1 MSDTGTFETK
11 AVVNDVSIDDAGTV
25 TGIAWPFGKPDSYGD
40 LIEPTAFKFAAEI
53 PMIVEHE
60 QRQVVGIWNSHTVTD
75 KGLEVKGRLFVE
87 GVGPAREARRH
98 LVAGS
103 MSGLSIGYQL
113 HEHKARPEGGR
124 VLTDLT
130 ITEISLCRRPVHPD
144 ARTTEV
150 KSILEEN
157 SMENAN
163 TQNVSETKSD
173 PVASPEEI
181 KALKAR
187 VDAIEAKAN
196 RLRPANNNHPDG
208 DNDNSEKKALE
219 TFMRTGSVAEVQAIA
234 SDSNIDGGYFVLPT
248 TDLAIRNLLTD
259 LSPMRGL
266 AEVVGIAGDKYERFY
281 SLGKRGARWVS
292 ERSDRPQDT
301 ATPNLIK
308 HSYGTAEMYAAPTT
322 TRTLLDDAAIDLS
335 AWLIN
340 NAVQDFAETEGDA
353 FMTGDGAD
361 NSPKGL
367 LTYPT
372 APEKDFAREWSKFQY
387 VAAGAT
393 APTDTQLADALIK
406 LIATLRRPYKGNATF
421 LMNSNTA
428 LRLRQI
434 KDTTGRY
441 LWAPTGNLIEG
452 VDHPLLGYS
461 VEIDDA
467 MPDIGSGATPIAFGD
482 FKQGY
487 VIVDRQGINLPKA
500 DETTRKGWI
509 IFDVYKRVGG
519 GAGDFNAVKFLKIS
533 AN

>member
-1 MSDTGTFETK
+1 MTGTGSFEIK
-11 AVVNDVSIDDAGTV
+11 AEVSIDDAGTV
-25 TGIAWPFGKPDSYGD
+25 TGIAWPFGKPDSFGD
-40 LIEPTAFKFAAEI
+40 LIEPTAFKFAPEV

-60 QRQVVGIWNSHTVTD
+60 QRQVVGIWNAHTVTD

-87 GVGPAREARRH
+87 GVSPAREARRH

-130 ITEISLCRRPVHPD
+130 VTEISLCRRPVHPD
-144 ARTTEV
+144 ARTTEI
-150 KSILEEN
+150 KSITEGN
-157 SMENAN
+157 SMENEAVN
-163 TQNVSETKSD
+163 NQPVVEQKSD

-187 VDAIEAKAN
+187 MDAFEAKAN
-196 RLRPANNNHPDG
+196 RIRPANNNQPDG
-208 DNDNSEKKALE
+208 ANDNSEKKALE
-219 TFMRTGSVAEVQAIA
+219 AFMRTGSIAEVKAIA
-234 SDSNIDGGYFVLPT
+234 SDSNVDGGYFVLPT
-248 TDLAIRNLLTD
+248 TDLTIRSLLTD

-281 SLGKRGARWVS
+281 SLGKRGAQWVS

-301 ATPNLIK
+301 ATPDLIK
-308 HSYGTAEMYAAPTT
+308 HSYGVAEMYAAPTT
-322 TRTLLDDAAIDLS
+322 TRILLEDAAVDLS

-340 NAVQDFAETEGDA
+340 NVVQDFAETEGEA

-372 APEKDFAREWSKFQY
+372 AKEIDFAREWGKFQY
-387 VAAGAT
+387 VAVGAME
-393 APTDTQLADALIK
+393 PTDVQLADALIK
-406 LIATLRRPYKGNATF
+406 LVATLRRPYKGNAMF

-434 KDTTGRY
+434 KDASGRY

-452 VDHPLLGYS
+452 VDHPLLGFR

-467 MPDIGSGATPIAFGD
+467 MPDISSGAHPIAFGD

-487 VIVDRQGINLPKA
+487 VIVDRHGIRVEQ
-500 DETTRKGWI
+500 DSTTRKGWI
-509 IFDVYKRVGG
+509 VFDSYKRVGG

>member
-1 MSDTGTFETK
+1 MSDTGTFEIK
-11 AVVNDVSIDDAGTV
+11 AEVSIDDAGTV

-40 LIEPTAFKFAAEI
+40 LIEPTAFKFAPEV

-60 QRQVVGIWNSHTVTD
+60 QRQVVGIWNKHAVTD

-87 GVGPAREARRH
+87 GVAPAREARRH

-124 VLTDLT
+124 VLTSLT

-150 KSILEEN
+150 KSITEGS
-157 SMENAN
+157 SMENE
-163 TQNVSETKSD
+163 QKQEPVVEHKSD
-173 PVASPEEI
+173 PVASPEEV

-187 VDAIEAKAN
+187 IDALEAKSN
-196 RLRPANNNHPDG
+196 RVRASNNNHPAG
-208 DNDNSEKKALE
+208 ENDNSEKKALE
-219 TFMRTGSVAEVQAIA
+219 SFMRTGSVAEVKAIA
-234 SDSNIDGGYFVLPT
+234 SENNLEGGYFVLPT
-248 TDLAIRNLLTD
+248 TDLTIRSLLTD

-281 SLGKRGARWVS
+281 SLGKRGAKWVS

-301 ATPNLIK
+301 ATPELIK
-308 HSYGTAEMYAAPTT
+308 HSYGVAEMYAAPTT
-322 TRTLLDDAAIDLS
+322 TRTLLEDAAVDLS

-340 NAVQDFAETEGDA
+340 NAVQDFAETEGEA

-372 APEKDFAREWSKFQY
+372 AKEKDFSREWGKFQY
-387 VAAGAT
+387 VAVGAT
-393 APTDTQLADALIK
+393 DPTDAQLTDALIK
-406 LIATLRRPYKGNATF
+406 LISTLRRPYKGNAVF
-421 LMNSNTA
+421 LMNSNSA

-434 KDTTGRY
+434 KDSTGRY

-452 VDHPLLGYS
+452 VDHPLLGQR
-461 VEIDDA
+461 VEIEES
-467 MPDIGSGATPIAFGD
+467 MPDIGSGEHPIAFGD
-482 FKQGY
+482 FRQGY
-487 VIVDRQGINLPKA
+487 VIVDRQGIRVEQ
-500 DETTRKGWI
+500 DSTTRKGWI
-509 IFDVYKRVGG
+509 VFDSYKRVGG